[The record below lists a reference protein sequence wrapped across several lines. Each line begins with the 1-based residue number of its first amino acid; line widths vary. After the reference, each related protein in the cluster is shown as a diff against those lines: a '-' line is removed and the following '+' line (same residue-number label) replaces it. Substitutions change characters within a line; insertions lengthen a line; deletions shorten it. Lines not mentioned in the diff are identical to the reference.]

1 MIRAQSVYSVGGYSL
16 NFASPGPIGGSTP
29 DAGTFT
35 AITGT
40 SLSVP
45 PSSGTISYASNWS
58 ASTGSVVK
66 KCNDLVVLN
75 FGCAGAGSGSG
86 TVATLPAGYRPITA
100 SLICVG
106 RYYYADGPSYS
117 MVQVTIATSGTI
129 TINFVVPSTAS
140 GDLLQ
145 LNVSYYVV

>member
-16 NFASPGPIGGSTP
+16 NFASPGPIGGTTP
-29 DAGTFT
+29 GAGTFT

-40 SLSVP
+40 SLTVAP
-45 PSSGTISYASNWS
+45 TSGTISYAANW
-58 ASTGSVVK
+58 AQSTGSVVK

-75 FGCAGAGSGSG
+75 FACVGAGSGSA

-100 SLICVG
+100 SLVCVG

-129 TINFVVPSTAS
+129 TIDFTIPSTAS
-140 GDLLQ
+140 GDLLK
-145 LNVSYYVV
+145 LNVSFYVV